1 MKSKNK
7 YLTNLLIIISVLCFY
22 IGVGVFMQLRSC
34 DTYKNSYETQSI
46 VERFCK
52 KKKII
57 TINLCQILSF
67 IVDFWKSVFFSL
79 LIYKKSVLFG

>member
-34 DTYKNSYETQSI
+34 DTHKNSYETQSI
-46 VERFCK
+46 VERK
-52 KKKII
+52 
-57 TINLCQILSF
+57 
-67 IVDFWKSVFFSL
+67 
-79 LIYKKSVLFG
+79 

>member
-22 IGVGVFMQLRSC
+22 IGAGVFMQLRSC

-46 VERFCK
+46 VERK
-52 KKKII
+52 
-57 TINLCQILSF
+57 
-67 IVDFWKSVFFSL
+67 
-79 LIYKKSVLFG
+79 